1 MEIILQ
7 KFRNTLIL
15 QTHSKTPINL
25 LHAYQD
31 IIAPKVLR
39 GIPTVTCTGPEQP
52 SRDVGSEGAGG
63 GGAQISKK

>member
-31 IIAPKVLR
+31 IIAPQILEEFTLWRALGLNHLAGMSEVR
-39 GIPTVTCTGPEQP
+39 G
-52 SRDVGSEGAGG
+52 
-63 GGAQISKK
+63 